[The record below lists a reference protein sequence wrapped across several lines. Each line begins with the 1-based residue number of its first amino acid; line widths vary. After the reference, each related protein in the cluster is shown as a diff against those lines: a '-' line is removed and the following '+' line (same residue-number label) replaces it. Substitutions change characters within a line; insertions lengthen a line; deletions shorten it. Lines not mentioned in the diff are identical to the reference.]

1 MEGDAQVSSL
11 QTWVER
17 VSFIEIGKSGT
28 LGWWV
33 MIMLSFEGSLS
44 YPGELVEYSL
54 VSRDRKSEGE
64 LWGGD

>member
-1 MEGDAQVSSL
+1 M
-11 QTWVER
+11 
-17 VSFIEIGKSGT
+17 EIGKSGT
-28 LGWWV
+28 LSWWV

-44 YPGELVEYSL
+44 YPGELVEYLL